1 MRKRSRDLAET
12 ILLTI
17 GVFAI
22 MAICIAW
29 PFMLV
34 AMGG

>member
-1 MRKRSRDLAET
+1 MRKDSLAET
-12 ILLTI
+12 ILLAI
-17 GVFAI
+17 GVFLF

-34 AMGG
+34 AL